1 MPTTNRDFR
10 VKNGLV
16 VEGATATVN
25 GSNVV
30 TESSTSTLTNKTL
43 TSPILTTPSIGAAS
57 GTSLSLT
64 TALSAT
70 SGGTGQATY
79 TTGDILISSA
89 TNTLS
94 KLAAVTS
101 GYVLTSNGVG
111 TAPSWQVSGGGTSLP
126 SQTGNAGELL
136 TTDGTSASWSNTL
149 IANAT
154 TSVGLVVRG
163 LASQTADLLQVQN
176 SAGTTLFEVNSA
188 GNVGIGTTTPTNLLE
203 VSANLSGGALVA
215 RFTNSS
221 TANNTTKY
229 ASFLFGG
236 ADTVGTA
243 KPTGSILVGPVDA
256 NYVTSY
262 MAFAT
267 RTADVVTE
275 RMRIDNAGNVG
286 IGVTAPATRLDVLG
300 TQVLN
305 RGVLQV
311 IDTTAQAAGTGAGIT
326 LGGVWNTGGSTTTGV
341 QIKASKTNATSGD
354 YSYDMVFLNYLN
366 GNVDMTERMRITSAG
381 NVGIGTSSPTYT
393 LDVAGTTGQ
402 LRVTS
407 STGTNQTRL
416 QVSNTGGSFQF
427 GIDSSTGNNFG
438 LGNYSRVIWN
448 DGAHPLVLTTNS
460 AARLTIGST
469 GTSTFTGQIASTLA
483 NNTADGG
490 GQLYLNGAT
499 GNRIDFNTAGVA
511 APAFTTRS
519 AGTKIVL
526 YPSLSASAADFALGI
541 QSGSLWQSVE
551 NSSAFFRWYA
561 GTTQVASLSGA
572 GVFTAVSKSFD
583 IEHPTKPDMRLRY
596 GSLEGPE
603 NGVYIRGKSKN
614 KTIQLP
620 DYWTGLVHE
629 DSITVNLT
637 SIGSGTIYVEE
648 VVDNTV
654 KVGGTS
660 KEFFFTIYGERK
672 DVDKLTVEY

>member
-79 TTGDILISSA
+79 TTGDILIASA

-126 SQTGNAGELL
+126 TQTGNAGRLL

-176 SAGTTLFEVNSA
+176 SAASSLVTVSSA
-188 GNVGIGTTTPTNLLE
+188 GLVGIGMVPTRQLSIFQDTTPVLQLTNTASGTT
-203 VSANLSGGALVA
+203 SADGGLIYLAGDQLSFRAAESTGALSFQTAGANVRMFIDSTGKIGA
-215 RFTNSS
+215 GMSS
-221 TANNTTKY
+221 
-229 ASFLFGG
+229 
-236 ADTVGTA
+236 
-243 KPTGSILVGPVDA
+243 
-256 NYVTSY
+256 
-262 MAFAT
+262 
-267 RTADVVTE
+267 
-275 RMRIDNAGNVG
+275 
-286 IGVTAPATRLDVLG
+286 PATQLDVLG
-300 TQVLN
+300 AQVLN

-311 IDTTAQAAGTGAGIT
+311 IDSTAQAAGTGAGIT
-326 LGGVWNTGGSTTTGV
+326 LGGVFNSGGSVTPAV
-341 QIKASKTNATSGD
+341 QIKASKTNATSGN
-354 YSYDMVFLNYLN
+354 YAFDMVFLSYNNGDLN
-366 GNVDMTERMRITSAG
+366 MTERMRINSAGNVGIGVTNNDYSAYGGRLAIVNSGQASMFMWSSGVGSGHIGFPGSSSTMRVVNTFADGLIANGVGIDITTAG
-381 NVGIGTSSPTYT
+381 NVGIGTSTP
-393 LDVAGTTGQ
+393 
-402 LRVTS
+402 S
-407 STGTNQTRL
+407 SKLT
-416 QVSNTGGSFQF
+416 VIGSF
-427 GIDSSTGNNFG
+427 S
-438 LGNYSRVIWN
+438 
-448 DGAHPLVLTTNS
+448 ATT
-460 AARLTIGST
+460 
-469 GTSTFTGQIASTLA
+469 
-483 NNTADGG
+483 
-490 GQLYLNGAT
+490 
-499 GNRIDFNTAGVA
+499 
-511 APAFTTRS
+511 
-519 AGTKIVL
+519 
-526 YPSLSASAADFALGI
+526 
-541 QSGSLWQSVE
+541 
-551 NSSAFFRWYA
+551 
-561 GTTQVASLSGA
+561 
-572 GVFTAVSKSFD
+572 KSFD

>member
-1 MPTTNRDFR
+1 VPTTNRDFR

-79 TTGDILISSA
+79 TTGDILIASA

-126 SQTGNAGELL
+126 TQTGNAGRLL

-176 SAGTTLFEVNSA
+176 SAASSLVTVSSA
-188 GNVGIGTTTPTNLLE
+188 GLVGIGMVPTRQLSIFQDTTPVLQLTNTASGTT
-203 VSANLSGGALVA
+203 SADGGLIYLAGDQLSFRAAESTGALSFQTAGANVRMFIDSTGKIGA
-215 RFTNSS
+215 GMSS
-221 TANNTTKY
+221 
-229 ASFLFGG
+229 
-236 ADTVGTA
+236 
-243 KPTGSILVGPVDA
+243 
-256 NYVTSY
+256 
-262 MAFAT
+262 
-267 RTADVVTE
+267 
-275 RMRIDNAGNVG
+275 
-286 IGVTAPATRLDVLG
+286 PATQLDVLG
-300 TQVLN
+300 AQVLN

-311 IDTTAQAAGTGAGIT
+311 IDSTAQAAGTGAGIT
-326 LGGVWNTGGSTTTGV
+326 LGGVFNSGGSVTPAV
-341 QIKASKTNATSGD
+341 QIKASKTNATSGN
-354 YSYDMVFLNYLN
+354 YAFDMVFLSYNNGDLN
-366 GNVDMTERMRITSAG
+366 MTERMRINSAGNVGIGVTNNDYSAYGGRLAIVNSGQASMFMWSSGVGSGHIGFPGSSSTMRVVNTFADGLIANGVGIDITTAG
-381 NVGIGTSSPTYT
+381 NVGIGTSTP
-393 LDVAGTTGQ
+393 
-402 LRVTS
+402 S
-407 STGTNQTRL
+407 SKLT
-416 QVSNTGGSFQF
+416 VIGSF
-427 GIDSSTGNNFG
+427 S
-438 LGNYSRVIWN
+438 
-448 DGAHPLVLTTNS
+448 ATT
-460 AARLTIGST
+460 
-469 GTSTFTGQIASTLA
+469 
-483 NNTADGG
+483 
-490 GQLYLNGAT
+490 
-499 GNRIDFNTAGVA
+499 
-511 APAFTTRS
+511 
-519 AGTKIVL
+519 
-526 YPSLSASAADFALGI
+526 
-541 QSGSLWQSVE
+541 
-551 NSSAFFRWYA
+551 
-561 GTTQVASLSGA
+561 
-572 GVFTAVSKSFD
+572 KSFD